1 MKNLIHR
8 TKLSIR
14 LQVTNCLQIVQKCNK
29 KQTWLLQGQECME
42 RVCKELRDHAV
53 KIINYEE
60 KEMIPLTDRENK
72 SDGEQKVCYICNK
85 EFCTDKNDK
94 NEFKLYHKA
103 RDHCHC
109 TGKFRGAAHSI
120 CNSRYKT
127 PKETTIIFHN
137 VSTYDYHFK
146 INQLAKEF
154 KGKLEY
160 YEKIQRNILLFS
172 TN

>member
-14 LQVTNCLQIVQKCNK
+14 LQVTHCLQIVQKCNK

-72 SDGEQKVCYICNK
+72 SDGEQKVFTYATRNFVLIKMIKMSLNYTIK
-85 EFCTDKNDK
+85 QEIIVIARVNLEELLIVFAIQDTKHQK
-94 NEFKLYHKA
+94 KL
-103 RDHCHC
+103 
-109 TGKFRGAAHSI
+109 
-120 CNSRYKT
+120 
-127 PKETTIIFHN
+127 P
-137 VSTYDYHFK
+137 
-146 INQLAKEF
+146 
-154 KGKLEY
+154 
-160 YEKIQRNILLFS
+160 
-172 TN
+172 